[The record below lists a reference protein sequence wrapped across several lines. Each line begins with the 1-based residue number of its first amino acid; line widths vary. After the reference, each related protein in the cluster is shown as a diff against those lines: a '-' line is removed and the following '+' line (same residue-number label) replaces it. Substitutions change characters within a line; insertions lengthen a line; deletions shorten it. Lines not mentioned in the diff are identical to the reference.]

1 MLCPEVQ
8 TFCTNQRHKSQDKNG
23 RVGDTDFRNHVKTGV
38 ARLGGVEGVIVI
50 IPDAN
55 EDIAANITASL
66 EEDTDFYCVDDF
78 SPAILF
84 NKDFQANFVKSG
96 SLNISNKFSTSF
108 VEQRISLQ
116 NKILNLSIFNSN
128 LNMYVMFCKRIVNS
142 LIKFIKASFG
152 RIL

>member
-8 TFCTNQRHKSQDKNG
+8 TFCTNQRHKCQDKEG
-23 RVGDTDFRNHVKTGV
+23 RVGDKTGV

-128 LNMYVMFCKRIVNS
+128 LNTYVMFWKRI
-142 LIKFIKASFG
+142 G
-152 RIL
+152 